1 MPRFGLIWDLDY
13 DAEGNVWHI
22 AEHGITPEEV
32 EEVLDDPRT
41 TFGVSQSSGLPMAF
55 GWTAGGR
62 HLTVVFERVEAN
74 PPTVRPVTA
83 YEVPPPLGRAK
94 RKGKRRG

>member
-1 MPRFGLIWDLDY
+1 MPRFNLIWDLD
-13 DAEGNVWHI
+13 DDTAGNVWHI
-22 AEHGITPEEV
+22 AEHGITPAEV

-55 GWTAGGR
+55 GWTLSGR
-62 HLTVVFERVEAN
+62 HLTVVFERVEAD

-83 YEVPPPLGRAK
+83 YDVPPPSGRRQ